1 MRHLLTLIGEAIGFV
16 LGLAG
21 LLSLV
26 LAAHVVLH
34 G

>member
-1 MRHLLTLIGEAIGFV
+1 MRPLLTIIGEAIGFV

-21 LLSLV
+21 LLTLV
-26 LAAHVVLH
+26 FAAHVVLH